1 MLRLLGDCSTDG
13 EGMADCGAGVPAGES
28 DGDSSELMSMMAVE
42 MMDFLKKK
50 LKNWYRRRLDTL
62 PCDYWMRARD
72 VQYLSS
78 VVYNGRLWL
87 QM

>member
-42 MMDFLKKK
+42 MMDFLKK
-50 LKNWYRRRLDTL
+50 N
-62 PCDYWMRARD
+62 
-72 VQYLSS
+72 
-78 VVYNGRLWL
+78 
-87 QM
+87 